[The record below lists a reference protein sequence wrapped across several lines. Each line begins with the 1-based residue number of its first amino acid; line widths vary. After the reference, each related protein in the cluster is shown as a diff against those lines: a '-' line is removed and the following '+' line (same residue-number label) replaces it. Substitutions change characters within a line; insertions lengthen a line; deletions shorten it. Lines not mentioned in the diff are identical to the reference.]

1 MCLKYCLFSSIL
13 DEAVNELDKKRIVVI
28 SSRGSWVHLAETLIV
43 RLFWAQQDK
52 KLILLVKGRKILFH
66 RFITELKIRLL
77 SFSIHSRLFT

>member
-1 MCLKYCLFSSIL
+1 MCLKYRLFSSIL

-28 SSRGSWVHLAETLIV
+28 SSDYV

-52 KLILLVKGRKILFH
+52 KLILLIKGRKILFH
-66 RFITELKIRLL
+66 RFITELKIRLI